1 MKFQN
6 LKLEKERQRN
16 LRSKNEKAF
25 KRKREYFRHGELRT
39 VLRMSSDCL
48 RDNHRD
54 SGYEFALWMNQWVSE
69 WEWVSLRGRRER
81 VWVSE
86 CVWTFRFWNGTLKEL
101 CVWYISA
108 YLESYKLDIYVAPPG
123 NFVQIRLAQNN

>member
-1 MKFQN
+1 MQNQLNQIQSFLKKHKKKTPKKIQTLGQIMKFQN

-54 SGYEFALWMNQWVSE
+54 SGYEFAL
-69 WEWVSLRGRRER
+69 
-81 VWVSE
+81 
-86 CVWTFRFWNGTLKEL
+86 
-101 CVWYISA
+101 
-108 YLESYKLDIYVAPPG
+108 
-123 NFVQIRLAQNN
+123 